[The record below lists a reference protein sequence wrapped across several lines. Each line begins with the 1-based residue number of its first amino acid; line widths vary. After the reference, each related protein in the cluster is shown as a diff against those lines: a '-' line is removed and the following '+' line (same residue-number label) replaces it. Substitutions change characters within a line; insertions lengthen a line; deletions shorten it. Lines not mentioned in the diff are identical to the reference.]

1 MRNLRGCSNM
11 LILGLFIITALLFVG
26 AWLLYDRCHDTAA
39 EVTATTGIVVGIIAL
54 LLGMVFVIVRL
65 PINVTNKRVELE
77 TRYEILTEAMEQ
89 DASKS
94 VVLAEDIAEYN
105 AEVLQG
111 RNKMHSIFSCTTYA
125 FWDEIPLIDYGE
137 TANE

>member
-1 MRNLRGCSNM
+1 M

-26 AWLLYDRCHDTAA
+26 TWLLYVRCHDTAA
-39 EVTATTGIVVGIIAL
+39 VVTAITGVVAGIIAL
-54 LLGMVFVIVRL
+54 SFVVKFVMVRL
-65 PINVTNKRVELE
+65 PINVTNKRAELE
-77 TRYEILTEAMEQ
+77 TRYAILTKAMEQ

-111 RNKMHSIFSCTTYA
+111 RNKMRSIFSCTTYV
-125 FWDEIPLIDYGE
+125 FWDEIPLIEYGE
-137 TANE
+137 TADE

>member
-1 MRNLRGCSNM
+1 M
-11 LILGLFIITALLFVG
+11 LILSLFIIIALLFVG
-26 AWLLYDRCHDTAA
+26 AWLLCERGYDAAA
-39 EVTATTGIVVGIIAL
+39 EVTVATGIVTGIIAL
-54 LLGMVFVIVRL
+54 LFGMVFVKVRL

-77 TRYEILTEAMEQ
+77 TRYEILTKAMEQ

-111 RNKMHSIFSCTTYA
+111 RNEMRSIFSCTTYA
-125 FWDEIPLIDYGE
+125 FWDEIPLIEYGE
-137 TANE
+137 TADE